1 MVDWTSNDWVLLLGS
16 IFAGITGL
24 FVAVRM
30 SKCVKVTCCGNCL
43 VIERDPVKVS
53 RQESDRELRDE
64 DLTQV
69 PQAQGSTSECIV

>member
-30 SKCVKVTCCGNCL
+30 SKCVKVSCCGNCII
-43 VIERDPVKVS
+43 IERDPAKVA

-64 DLTQV
+64 ESTQA
-69 PQAQGSTSECIV
+69 PESTSASVV